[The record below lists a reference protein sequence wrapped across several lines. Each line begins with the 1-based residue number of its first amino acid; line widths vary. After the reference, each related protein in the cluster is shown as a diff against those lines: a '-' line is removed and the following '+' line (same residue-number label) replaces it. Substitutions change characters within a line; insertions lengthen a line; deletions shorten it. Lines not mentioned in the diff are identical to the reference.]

1 MGEQIVEQ
9 MYREQMYHSY
19 AELSYA
25 ELNAELRGAADKGES
40 MDVLLQLTLPIILI
54 LAFVVTTEI
63 QSLNQDM
70 EAMSAANAVLRQEN
84 SNLQEE
90 MQLLTKELQGTE
102 TGRLKDEL
110 DMAILTLQH
119 QLLLQAADET
129 AAELRSDLQLDRY
142 AALAPSVEDLVERRL
157 HADFVRTSATLGM
170 LFNGPGGFAKT
181 EEKLRRTGMERF
193 EHLTDEIFPEGE
205 VSGFRRGK
213 LKKVVPENQQSFA
226 AKLAGRLHAIEKE
239 ASAVQLELIL
249 AWIVSKQAEVAVK
262 SSSASTW
269 KRIQTGRE
277 AAIVKESVKDF
288 VNLKALVLLEVLNAQ
303 AAPMLDETCRLALNQ
318 NCSELL

>member
-1 MGEQIVEQ
+1 MPEQLH
-9 MYREQMYHSY
+9 R
-19 AELSYA
+19 SYA
-25 ELNAELRGAADKGES
+25 ELNAELRGATDKGES

-70 EAMSAANAVLRQEN
+70 DAMNAANAALRQEN
-84 SNLQEE
+84 GDLQEE

-102 TGRLKDEL
+102 TGRLKNEL

-129 AAELRSDLQLDRY
+129 AAELRAELELGRY
-142 AALAPSVEDLVERRL
+142 AALAPKVEDLVQRRL
-157 HADFVRTSATLGM
+157 RADFVRTSATLGT

-181 EEKLRRTGMERF
+181 EEKLRQTGINRF
-193 EHLTDEIFPEGE
+193 ERLSDEIFPKGK

-213 LKKVVPENQQSFA
+213 LKKIAPENRQSFK
-226 AKLAGRLHAIEKE
+226 AKLAGHLRAIEKE

-249 AWIVSKQAEVAVK
+249 AWIVSKQAEDAVK
-262 SSSASTW
+262 TSSASTW
-269 KRIQTGRE
+269 KRIQSGRE
-277 AAIVKESVKDF
+277 EAIVKESVKDF
-288 VNLKALVLLEVLNAQ
+288 VNLKALVLLEALDAQ